1 MEQPEHRHFI
11 LQIALKCADISNPC
25 RPWDISRKWSYKVCE
40 EFFRQG
46 DYERQLNLPVT
57 ALCDRHTTSIPKI
70 QVGFFKFV
78 VLPLYE
84 EWHRFLD
91 DDFSRSL
98 MRHLRANQQQ
108 WELMIQEEAAAIQES
123 ALQQACSSSEPPTE
137 AIEAS
142 EVSPA
147 ALSSTIATKLLCR
160 SIIQTFYLCTRSA
173 RRRIPA
179 VWNYRCHRP
188 RAWPQPACSPV
199 SIAEPRLADTRCHW
213 ASAAA

>member
-1 MEQPEHRHFI
+1 MRKKINFFFFITTQSYLDNRELDMKEPEHRHFI

-91 DDFSRSL
+91 DEFSHAL
-98 MRHLRANQQQ
+98 MRWLRENQQH
-108 WELMIQEEAAAIQES
+108 WEDMMQDEIVLAAASAQASSPGRDSLTTSRADSATGVPEHPSQQEG
-123 ALQQACSSSEPPTE
+123 
-137 AIEAS
+137 AS
-142 EVSPA
+142 EVIFS
-147 ALSSTIATKLLCR
+147 LLI
-160 SIIQTFYLCTRSA
+160 SWLK
-173 RRRIPA
+173 
-179 VWNYRCHRP
+179 
-188 RAWPQPACSPV
+188 
-199 SIAEPRLADTRCHW
+199 E
-213 ASAAA
+213 

>member
-1 MEQPEHRHFI
+1 MQYPEHRHFI

-70 QVGFFKFV
+70 QAGFFKFV

-91 DDFSRSL
+91 DGFSRSL
-98 MRHLRANQQQ
+98 MRHLRANQRQ
-108 WELMIQEEAAAIQES
+108 WEALIQQEAVVQEVP
-123 ALQQACSSSEPPTE
+123 ETTIE
-137 AIEAS
+137 TVEAS
-142 EVSPA
+142 EVS
-147 ALSSTIATKLLCR
+147 
-160 SIIQTFYLCTRSA
+160 
-173 RRRIPA
+173 
-179 VWNYRCHRP
+179 
-188 RAWPQPACSPV
+188 
-199 SIAEPRLADTRCHW
+199 LADERIGTAR
-213 ASAAA
+213 AAAYVA